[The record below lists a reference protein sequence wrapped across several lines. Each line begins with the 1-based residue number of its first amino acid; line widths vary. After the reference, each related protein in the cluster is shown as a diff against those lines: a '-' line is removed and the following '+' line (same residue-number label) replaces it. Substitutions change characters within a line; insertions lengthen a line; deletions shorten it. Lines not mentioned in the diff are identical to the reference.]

1 MIFTIK
7 EYFVFLRAN
16 YIAIP
21 NDHSN
26 EKIQLTII
34 FHIN

>member
-26 EKIQLTII
+26 EQ
-34 FHIN
+34 FN